1 MATLIKPEL
10 SPKNK
15 YWISKHRHYELKH
28 FCLQYPEW
36 KQLYKD
42 IDGYSD
48 ASSEADDAY
57 TDRTSSC
64 GILRAKYIDRIRLI
78 EITARNTDIYFA
90 DYILKAVTEG
100 RSYTYLKTRLNMPCG
115 RDMYY
120 TMYRR
125 FFWLLSETRDQ

>member
-1 MATLIKPEL
+1 MATTIRPEL

-36 KQLYKD
+36 KQTYKD
-42 IDGYSD
+42 ADGYSD
-48 ASSEADDAY
+48 VASEEDDAY
-57 TDRTSSC
+57 TDRTSAC
-64 GILRAKYIDRIRLI
+64 GLLRAKYVDRIRLI
-78 EITARNTDIYFA
+78 EVTARNTDIYFS
-90 DYILKAVTEG
+90 DYILRAVTEG
-100 RSYTYLKTRLNMPCG
+100 LSYTYLKTKLNMPCG

-125 FFWLLSETRDQ
+125 FFWLLSETRD

>member
-1 MATLIKPEL
+1 MATLIRPEL
-10 SPKNK
+10 SAKNR

-36 KQLYKD
+36 KYGYVHTDGFNDEAGKSDD
-42 IDGYSD
+42 IY
-48 ASSEADDAY
+48 E
-57 TDRTSSC
+57 DRTADH
-64 GILRAKYIDRIRLI
+64 GILRAKYIDKIRLI
-78 EITARNTDIYFA
+78 EKAAAETDKYFS

-100 RSYTYLKTRLNMPCG
+100 RSYTYLKTRMNMPCG

-125 FFWLLSETRDQ
+125 FFWLLNEARD